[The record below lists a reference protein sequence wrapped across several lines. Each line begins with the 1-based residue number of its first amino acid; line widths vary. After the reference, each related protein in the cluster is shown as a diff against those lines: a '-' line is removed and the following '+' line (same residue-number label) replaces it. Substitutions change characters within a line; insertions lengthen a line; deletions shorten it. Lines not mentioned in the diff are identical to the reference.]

1 MRWFYLSV
9 AETCQRGFGLFRHET
24 LSEKL
29 PISALFQTAWQTTSR
44 VLYTAFLGTITV
56 KESKLCRCQ
65 NNSERKGNM
74 PRSFLI
80 TKLQKRKDCEDG
92 LVATDDDGERVDV
105 ATRRCIDE
113 DDCDQSTRVHHP
125 AVSTELHDV
134 SVTGEAGDNSL
145 TDFIGTLTT
154 AAVHCSVFVPKTSR
168 DFTVLKRQ

>member
-1 MRWFYLSV
+1 
-9 AETCQRGFGLFRHET
+9 
-24 LSEKL
+24 
-29 PISALFQTAWQTTSR
+29 
-44 VLYTAFLGTITV
+44 
-56 KESKLCRCQ
+56 
-65 NNSERKGNM
+65 M

-80 TKLQKRKDCEDG
+80 TKLQKRKDCEEDG

-125 AVSTELHDV
+125 DVSTELHDV